1 MWLRFSLIFILLLC
15 GFMFLSCSRSEDK
28 EKPGSIEK
36 ATEKIA
42 QETIDYIKTPI
53 DQAKLAKELSE
64 SHNSMIEDAIKQQE

>member
-1 MWLRFSLIFILLLC
+1 MLLQLRRLLLLVLFSLLLT
-15 GFMFLSCSRSEDK
+15 SCSSSEEQ
-28 EKPGSIEK
+28 EKQTSIEQ

-64 SHNSMIEDAIKQQE
+64 SHNSMIEDVIKQQE